1 MNRQQLDKQI
11 DYLHRELT
19 HISQELLY
27 LEGAGERSLRVRQAR
42 LIAELERVESQR
54 IESPAVLQLFT
65 SIGSATR

>member
-19 HISQELLY
+19 RISQELHY
-27 LEGAGERSLRVRQAR
+27 LEGAREQSLRVRQAR
-42 LIAELERVESQR
+42 LIAELDRVESQR
-54 IESPAVLQLFT
+54 IESPTAMQLFT